1 MSPAESDMSSE
12 ANNTAADVIAWLGAE
27 PSVDPVADLPDMLRQ
42 LERLLRAGDVSALQL
57 HRALELFVL
66 RVADARQAVVPRLT
80 GRSLPLPS
88 DLFNAVSSLERIVI
102 GMASGYGRVLSDVGT
117 AMVTQSRKPEV
128 LSTRALSLLTD
139 AIWLASLKGASP
151 RAGVWNE
158 AHRVFHMAIMAAGSD
173 TVPAEL
179 PRGAVQGAYKAML
192 AMAAAQPEALTA
204 RELEWLYQYLEQTA
218 WRAELST
225 KPKTG
230 IETWDYWIDPAQ
242 DVGPIAMVRRSP
254 PPVEGMIY
262 FSAAELARG
271 ATGHLER
278 IDAALGAGG
287 EVIPGASL
295 PELPA
300 GLPPQDIAKLL
311 RTLRERWAMPPRREQ
326 MRRHNDYS
334 VDVCIGLRSIW
345 RMKHAGEEAA
355 HVLSWR
361 VQNESPGGY
370 AIMSVD
376 VEANTLSPGM
386 AVALRR
392 QVGAQ
397 WSVCVVR
404 WVRSD
409 APDRVEIGLQTISN
423 ESTSIRV
430 GFRGGDGPGEMMPG
444 LVLPPVP
451 GIRNHQAI
459 LAPSG
464 AYQSRRF
471 VLVHEGEHLYV
482 AQGRLLSLDMQTS
495 HVELFQF
502 EYDPYPL

>member
-1 MSPAESDMSSE
+1 MSPGESTTQSAASG
-12 ANNTAADVIAWLGAE
+12 TAAEVIAWLGAE

-42 LERLLRAGDVSALQL
+42 LERLLRSEDVMPLQL
-57 HRALELFVL
+57 HRALELFVV
-66 RVADARQAVVPRLT
+66 RVADAREALVPRLT

-88 DLFNAVSSLERIVI
+88 DLFNAVSTLERVVI
-102 GMASGYGRVLSDVGT
+102 SMANGYSRVLSDVGS

-128 LSTRALSLLTD
+128 LSARALALLTD
-139 AIWLASLKGASP
+139 AVWLAALKGASP

-158 AHRVFHMAIMAAGSD
+158 AHRVFHMATVAAGSEAL
-173 TVPAEL
+173 PAEL

-204 RELEWLYQYLEQTA
+204 REQEWLYQYLEQTA

-242 DVGPIAMVRRSP
+242 DAGPIAMVRRSP

-300 GLPPQDIAKLL
+300 GLPPQEIAKLL
-311 RTLRERWAMPPRREQ
+311 RSLRERWAMPPRREQ
-326 MRRHNDYS
+326 MRRHNDYM

-345 RMKHAGEEAA
+345 RLKHAGEEAA
-355 HVLSWR
+355 QVMSWR

-370 AIMSVD
+370 AIMSLEV
-376 VEANTLSPGM
+376 ASNTLSPGM

-409 APDRVEIGLQTISN
+409 APDRVEVGLQTISN
-423 ESTSIRV
+423 ESTPVRV
-430 GFRGGDGPGEMMPG
+430 GFRGGEGPGEMMPG

-451 GIRNHQAI
+451 GIRSHQAI

-471 VLVHEGEHLYV
+471 LLVHEGEHIYV

>member
-1 MSPAESDMSSE
+1 MSPADNTSTIALSG
-12 ANNTAADVIAWLGAE
+12 TAAEVISWLGAE
-27 PSVDPVADLPDMLRQ
+27 PSVDPVADLPEMLRQ
-42 LERLLRAGDVSALQL
+42 LEALLRAADVSPLQL
-57 HRALELFVL
+57 HRALELFVV
-66 RVADARQAVVPRLT
+66 RVADAREAVVPRLT
-80 GRSLPLPS
+80 ERSLPLPS

-102 GMASGYGRVLSDVGT
+102 GMASGYSRVLADVGS

-128 LSTRALSLLTD
+128 LSARALFLLTD
-139 AIWLASLKGASP
+139 AVWLAALKGASP
-151 RAGVWNE
+151 RAGVWSE
-158 AHRVFHMAIMAAGSD
+158 AHRVFQMAAVAAGSE
-173 TVPAEL
+173 TLPAEL
-179 PRGAVQGAYKAML
+179 PRGPVQGAYKSML
-192 AMAAAQPEALTA
+192 AMAAAQPEAQTA
-204 RELEWLYQYLEQTA
+204 RQLEWLRQYLEQTA
-218 WRAELST
+218 WRAELSA

-242 DVGPIAMVRRSP
+242 DTGPIAMVRRSP
-254 PPVEGMIY
+254 PPVDGMVY

-300 GLPPQDIAKLL
+300 GLPPQEIAKLL

-334 VDVCIGLRSIW
+334 VDVCVGLRAIW
-345 RMKHAGEEAA
+345 RLKHAGEEAA
-355 HVLSWR
+355 KVLSWR

-370 AIMSVD
+370 AIMSLD
-376 VEANTLSPGM
+376 VESNSLSPGM

-409 APDRVEIGLQTISN
+409 SPDRVEIGLQTISN
-423 ESTSIRV
+423 ESTPVRV

-471 VLVHEGEHLYV
+471 LLTHEGEHLYV